1 MTDRSELDVHTVPLL
16 VLACCFVALAYLS
29 VPAKAEPDRNAQ
41 SVKSSQ
47 RPDGASVSDVEIA
60 LNWKPEPQFGGFYAA
75 QLKGIDRQ
83 NGLSFKITPGG
94 AGTPVVQMVASGK
107 HEFGISSADE
117 VIMTQSRG
125 SDVVALFAVFQTN
138 PQGIMT
144 HAERRFGSLEDV
156 FRSEGTVAM
165 QKGLPYAAYLL
176 QKYRSVMKATVVPY
190 VGGIS
195 NFLTEKKHSQQCFV
209 TSEPVLAEKENM
221 KAKTFL
227 VADSGF
233 NPYTTV
239 LVTRRQIIEQKPEL
253 VRKVVSAVHQGW
265 VVYLE
270 SPDDTNRYMTTLNST
285 LDLDSMRISSNRQK
299 KLIISRSDD
308 REKLDISLLGRMQ
321 KERWSE
327 LVEQMKGL
335 KLIRK
340 SVDPA
345 QLFVQFENQP
355 EKKIKQ

>member
-1 MTDRSELDVHTVPLL
+1 MNGSIRHWVQSLFVSMIAIGCISSSLAADRAAVGSGPSAL
-16 VLACCFVALAYLS
+16 VG
-29 VPAKAEPDRNAQ
+29 
-41 SVKSSQ
+41 KSSMKAALQ
-47 RPDGASVSDVEIA
+47 TLPEVEIA
-60 LNWKPEPQFGGFYAA
+60 LNWKPEPQFGGFYSA
-75 QLKGIDRQ
+75 QLKGIDKQ

-107 HEFGISSADE
+107 HDFGISSADE

-144 HAERRFGSLEDV
+144 HAERRFSSLEDV

-176 QKYRSVMKATVVPY
+176 QKYKSVMKATIVPY

-195 NFLTEKKHSQQCFV
+195 NFLTEKKHSQQCFI
-209 TSEPVLAEKENM
+209 TSEPVLAEKESM

-239 LVTRRQIIEQKPEL
+239 LITRRQILLQKPDL
-253 VRKVVSAVHQGW
+253 ARKVVKAVQQGW

-270 SPDDTNRYMTTLNST
+270 SPDDTNRHMTTLNST
-285 LDLDSMRISSNRQK
+285 LDLEAMRVSANRQK
-299 KLIISRSDD
+299 KLIMSRSDD
-308 REKLDISLLGRMQ
+308 REKLDMKLLGRMD
-321 KERWSE
+321 KERWAE
-327 LVEQMKGL
+327 LVDQMKSL

-340 SVDPA
+340 SVDPG
-345 QLFVQFENQP
+345 QLFVQFD
-355 EKKIKQ
+355 EKLEEKVAQ